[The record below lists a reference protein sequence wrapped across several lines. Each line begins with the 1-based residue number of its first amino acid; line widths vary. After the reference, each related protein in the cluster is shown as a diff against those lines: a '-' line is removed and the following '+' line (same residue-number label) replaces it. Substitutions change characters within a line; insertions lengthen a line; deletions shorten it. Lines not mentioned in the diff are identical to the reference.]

1 MAYTCDYWKTAA
13 NLDDAQVAKL
23 DLVCRKIGL
32 RPGMR
37 NLELGCG
44 WGSFAKY
51 AAENY
56 GVSVLGLTVSK
67 EQVALGVELCWG
79 LPVELRL
86 LDYCDATGEEEE
98 FVHPGASNTCHLWS
112 FQDELPGYAWYFP
125 KTDSVVNVGVGSVS
139 VGLKKQQDNLKR
151 HWELLVDKLEC
162 YDLVRR
168 HDFRPIGHSYY
179 LRSSSPALR
188 AGNAMLV
195 GDALGVATLDM
206 GEGIAPA
213 IRSGINAADA
223 IIHATAYTT
232 RGLHRYS
239 FPDLLGWR
247 R

>member
-1 MAYTCDYWKTAA
+1 MLDKRMAYACDYWKTAA
-13 NLDDAQVAKL
+13 NLDDAQVVNL

-86 LDYCDATGEEEE
+86 QDYRDATGEEEE

-125 KTDSVVNVGVGSVS
+125 KTDSVVNVGVGGGSI
-139 VGLKKQQDNLKR
+139 GLKKQQDNLKR
-151 HWELLVDKLEC
+151 HWELLVDKLER
-162 YDLVRR
+162 YDLVRG
-168 HDFRPIGHSYY
+168 HDFRPVGHSYY
-179 LRSSSPALR
+179 LRSSS
-188 AGNAMLV
+188 
-195 GDALGVATLDM
+195 
-206 GEGIAPA
+206 PA